1 MSDLT
6 DRLRHGFS
14 YTTTDFLL
22 VCEAADRIDQLE
34 TQLAAIDALHF
45 PSARS
50 NRKFCN
56 HDGGK
61 WPCRDHRIIHPEETP

>member
-1 MSDLT
+1 MSELT
-6 DRLRHGFS
+6 DRLREAWGGDCDWRLN
-14 YTTTDFLL
+14 TK
-22 VCEAADRIDQLE
+22 AADRIDELE

-61 WPCRDHRIIHPEETP
+61 WPCRDHRIIHPEVTT